1 MTPSTKSTSVINV
14 SPSHF
19 TVLVVDDNATNL
31 AFLKSILQAAQF
43 NVLIAKSGK
52 KALDIAKQTPPD
64 IILLD
69 ITMEGWDGYQTCQYL
84 KQEPLLQPIPVLFLS
99 GLTEAQHRLHAFKV
113 GGVDYVNKPFQQEEL
128 LARVRTHVELYH
140 LREKLEQEVA
150 KRDSQLLTYTNDL
163 EKKVAARTAELK
175 QAKEMAESANLAK
188 SQFLANISHELR
200 TPMNAVIGYTEILME
215 DAEVLTPDE
224 FVADL
229 RKIHSA
235 AKHLLELI
243 NNVLDLSKIEA
254 GKMDLSLS
262 HFNVERLVEEVLT
275 TMEPLFESKANQFM
289 LQLRNTVGN
298 IHADEM
304 KTRQILVNLLGN
316 AAKFTEQGKITL
328 EVARENYQQQSW
340 ARFSISD
347 SGIGM
352 TPEQQK
358 KLFLPFS
365 QVDPSTT
372 RRFGGTGL
380 GLAITKQF
388 VDMMGGV
395 ITLES
400 GFGEGSTFTVL
411 LPVQVTASPPASEPP
426 KVLQGQGIIL
436 VIDDDVIVLEIVKN
450 HLTQLGYSV
459 ATAVNGKEGFRLAKK
474 LRPDAILLDV
484 MMPEMDGWEL
494 LNSLKNHPL
503 LSDIPVIMTSAEE
516 KRATSTSLGAMDY
529 LTKPISSEQLATV
542 LSKHKIS
549 DKSTGLAM
557 VVEDDVV
564 LGEITATLL
573 KNQGWRVFRA
583 ENGKVALD
591 HLNDK
596 QPTLILL
603 DLNMPVMDGF
613 EFLEHFHKNSQWH
626 SIPVIVTTSANLS
639 AADRTYLQSH
649 SATVVQKD
657 AYHADELLQRIGY
670 LLNQTPVVPLQK
682 HSLANMLLNIEQESE

>member
-1 MTPSTKSTSVINV
+1 M
-14 SPSHF
+14 SPSNF

-43 NVLIAKSGK
+43 NVLLAKSGE

-69 ITMEGWDGYQTCQYL
+69 ITMEGWDGFQTCQYL
-84 KQEPLLQPIPVLFLS
+84 KKIPLLQPIPVLFLS
-99 GLTEAQHRLHAFKV
+99 GLTDAQHRLRAFEV

-150 KRDSQLLTYTNDL
+150 KRDSQLLAYANDL
-163 EKKVAARTAELK
+163 EKKVATRTAELN

-215 DAEVLTPDE
+215 DADVLTPEE

-229 RKIHSA
+229 KKIHSA

-254 GKMDLSLS
+254 GKMDLALS
-262 HFNVERLVEEVLT
+262 HFNVEKVVEEVII
-275 TMEPLFESKANQFM
+275 TMQPLFESKTNQFS
-289 LQLRNTVGN
+289 LQLQNAVGE
-298 IHADEM
+298 IYADEM

-328 EVARENYQQQSW
+328 EVARECYQQQYW
-340 ARFSISD
+340 VRFSITD

-388 VDMMGGV
+388 TDMMGGV

-400 GFGEGSTFTVL
+400 GFGEGSTFTIL
-411 LPVQVTASPPASEPP
+411 IPAQVSSYSHPAPEPP

-436 VIDDDVIVLEIVKN
+436 VIDDDVVVLEIVKA

-516 KRATSTSLGAMDY
+516 KRATYSSLGAMDY

-564 LGEITATLL
+564 LGEITASLL
-573 KNQGWRVFRA
+573 KSQGWRVFRA

-591 HLNDK
+591 HLNEK

-613 EFLEHFHKNSQWH
+613 EFLEHFHNNPQWH
-626 SIPVIVTTSANLS
+626 SIPIVVTTSANLS
-639 AADRTYLQSH
+639 AADRAYLQRH
-649 SATVVQKD
+649 STTVVQKN

-682 HSLANMLLNIEQESE
+682 QSLANMLLNIEQANE